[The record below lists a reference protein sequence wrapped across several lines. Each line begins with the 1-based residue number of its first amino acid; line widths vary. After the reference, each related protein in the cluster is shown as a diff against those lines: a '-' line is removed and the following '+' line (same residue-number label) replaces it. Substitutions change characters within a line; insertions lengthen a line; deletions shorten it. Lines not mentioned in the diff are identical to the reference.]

1 MKYRLLEFL
10 QQPGTDESFT
20 VEVYESRQL
29 QRDID
34 IHGVRCA
41 SWCHKENKA
50 SALVDITDCRSCYN
64 LEITEGKLTAG
75 ASGAQ
80 YPIVAGVPR
89 ILPREL
95 LRETL
100 EIDHPGFLSKHG
112 DKFDASLGIDYAIEP
127 GKKRTA
133 RAFGYQWR
141 TFVDNYDYF
150 KEIFLSFT
158 RPFLD
163 EPDYAGKVMLEVGCG
178 SGRPAVTAC
187 QLGAEVIAM
196 DLSAAVDSANQQAQS
211 VPMLHVVQADA
222 YAPPFRAIFD
232 AVYSVGVLQHI
243 PSPKMALL
251 GIRSTVSPD
260 ARLVLWVYGQREAWY
275 QPIEWLR
282 NITTR
287 IPVSLLRILSYV
299 LAILSEIFLLIPY
312 RIMSK
317 LGFLQKLA
325 DNIPGRIY
333 ARFPFRENVLG
344 WFDRLVAPVTY
355 YFEQDE
361 IRELLEATGFRDIQ
375 LHARTEA
382 SASWVI
388 QAAANTDV

>member
-10 QQPGTDESFT
+10 KAPGTDEGFS
-20 VEVYESRQL
+20 VEVYNSRQL
-29 QRDID
+29 QRDIVID
-34 IHGVRCA
+34 RVKCSA
-41 SWCHKENKA
+41 WCHKEGKPTNQ
-50 SALVDITDCRSCYN
+50 VTVTDCRNCYN

-75 ASGAQ
+75 AIQ

-100 EIDHPGFLSKHG
+100 QTHHADFLVRHG
-112 DKFDASLGIDYAIEP
+112 ADFDTSLGIDYAVET

-141 TFVDNYDYF
+141 TFLDNYDYF
-150 KEIFLSFT
+150 KEIMLSFT

-163 EPDYAGKVMLEVGCG
+163 EADYAGKVMLEIGCG

-187 QLGAEVIAM
+187 QMGAEVIGM
-196 DLSAAVDSANQQAQS
+196 DLSVAVESASHQAES

-222 YAPPFRAIFD
+222 YAPPFRQKFD
-232 AVYSVGVLQHI
+232 VVYSVGVLQHI
-243 PSPKMALL
+243 PSPQKALI
-251 GIRSTVSPD
+251 GIRSTVSAD
-260 ARLVLWVYGQREAWY
+260 ARLVLWVYGKRELWY

-282 NITTR
+282 SITTR
-287 IPVSLLRILSYV
+287 MPVKLLHVFSYI
-299 LAILSEIFLLIPY
+299 LAIFSEIFLLIPY
-312 RIMSK
+312 RLLSK
-317 LGFLQKLA
+317 FNLSRQLA
-325 DNIPGRIY
+325 GKIPGRIY

-355 YFEQDE
+355 YFEQDG
-361 IRELLEATGFRDIQ
+361 IRKLLEETGFTNIEI
-375 LHARTEA
+375 HARTEA

-388 QAAANTDV
+388 QAAASTDD